1 MAVPEYSAQFN
12 NGGVGPDTQYFEL
25 AAELVTSMGSGFER
39 GVRPGTRYHLT
50 RSSWCAS
57 THLPPPQHGHR
68 IR

>member
-39 GVRPGTRYHLT
+39 GVRPRTRYHLT
-50 RSSWCAS
+50 R
-57 THLPPPQHGHR
+57 
-68 IR
+68 